1 MRNKDHPRNAGRNLQ
16 DENKPMTATLKENQ
30 IKGIPAGT
38 YSFLNDYAT
47 RLINKSVLSNDS
59 YKLPKNFLQ
68 QLINKSK

>member
-1 MRNKDHPRNAGRNLQ
+1 MRDKDHSRNASQSLQ

-38 YSFLNDYAT
+38 YWFLGDYAI
-47 RLINKSVLSNDS
+47 RMINKSVLSNDS

>member
-1 MRNKDHPRNAGRNLQ
+1 
-16 DENKPMTATLKENQ
+16 MTATLKENQ

-38 YSFLNDYAT
+38 YWFLNDHAT
-47 RLINKSVLSNDS
+47 RLINKSVLSDNS

>member
-1 MRNKDHPRNAGRNLQ
+1 LQ
-16 DENKPMTATLKENQ
+16 GYCDASPIEREDAVTATLKENQ

-38 YSFLNDYAT
+38 YWFLNDHAT

-68 QLINKSK
+68 KLIDKSK

>member
-1 MRNKDHPRNAGRNLQ
+1 LQGYRDPSPIERKDAV
-16 DENKPMTATLKENQ
+16 TATLKENQ

-38 YSFLNDYAT
+38 YWFLGNHAT

>member
-1 MRNKDHPRNAGRNLQ
+1 LQGYRDPSPIERKDTV
-16 DENKPMTATLKENQ
+16 TATLKENQ

-38 YSFLNDYAT
+38 YWFLGNYAI
-47 RLINKSVLSNDS
+47 RMINKSVLSDDS

>member
-1 MRNKDHPRNAGRNLQ
+1 LQ
-16 DENKPMTATLKENQ
+16 GYRDPSPIEREDTVTATLKENQ

-38 YSFLNDYAT
+38 YWFLGNYAI
-47 RLINKSVLSNDS
+47 RMINKSVLSDDS

>member
-1 MRNKDHPRNAGRNLQ
+1 LQ
-16 DENKPMTATLKENQ
+16 GYRHASPIEREDTVTATLKENQ

-38 YSFLNDYAT
+38 YWFLNDHAT

-68 QLINKSK
+68 KLIDKSK

>member
-1 MRNKDHPRNAGRNLQ
+1 MRDKDHSRNAGQSLQ

-38 YSFLNDYAT
+38 YWFLGNYAI
-47 RLINKSVLSNDS
+47 RMINKSVLSNDS

>member
-1 MRNKDHPRNAGRNLQ
+1 
-16 DENKPMTATLKENQ
+16 MTATLKENQ

-38 YSFLNDYAT
+38 YWFLNDHAT

-68 QLINKSK
+68 KLIDKSK